1 MRRLAMVALPG
12 SMLLAGC
19 SSTLPL
25 VFVDRTSVGISASTD
40 TGVEVSVGFDTKS
53 AAIVP
58 VGLVKKD
65 KDGNVAEIV
74 PLKAENGNVTD
85 AYSTFGNFNSSTRA
99 EAVTVSVGL
108 GRFFATGVAAQE
120 IAKESLNKSAKMPS
134 ESTTDKD
141 GGTE

>member
-58 VGLVKKD
+58 VG
-65 KDGNVAEIV
+65 
-74 PLKAENGNVTD
+74 
-85 AYSTFGNFNSSTRA
+85 
-99 EAVTVSVGL
+99 
-108 GRFFATGVAAQE
+108 
-120 IAKESLNKSAKMPS
+120 
-134 ESTTDKD
+134 
-141 GGTE
+141 